1 MQRWQGGGSG
11 WADGGA
17 RADTSARGGRLG
29 RASPINLPRGGGCKI
44 QKEDRRLYLTTPRNT
59 LPAQQRAS
67 FALCAMSVRRRCAW
81 SRPGQRCGAKPAWSR
96 RPAGL
101 GSRRPCRSDH
111 EHTAHDRPRERLEP
125 KRSAVLRSPAAATA
139 GAARV
144 VLSTSW
150 RPVERP
156 VRPAWCRSA
165 HAGTCDGRGAAG
177 RLSTAVLEGLGRP
190 KGRVICAR
198 AQGKAWLPNARRA
211 GASRGSAA
219 WYQLGGHFLH
229 RERAVRRPVGTL
241 SGASLFERFCSPTAS
256 REPQSAIL
264 LNGIRASGQDRWVA
278 RVSRQ
283 TVHLKRRNTCR
294 SLQPAR
300 A

>member
-1 MQRWQGGGSG
+1 MPRGVRRGPRSQTRLSRRNLGPRHAKVAGRWLGLGRRRRSCRHER
-11 WADGGA
+11 A
-17 RADTSARGGRLG
+17 RRPIIG

-139 GAARV
+139 GATRV

-150 RPVERP
+150 RPVQLASEGRM
-156 VRPAWCRSA
+156 VSARS
-165 HAGTCDGRGAAG
+165 
-177 RLSTAVLEGLGRP
+177 
-190 KGRVICAR
+190 
-198 AQGKAWLPNARRA
+198 RR
-211 GASRGSAA
+211 
-219 WYQLGGHFLH
+219 YL
-229 RERAVRRPVGTL
+229 RR
-241 SGASLFERFCSPTAS
+241 SE
-256 REPQSAIL
+256 
-264 LNGIRASGQDRWVA
+264 
-278 RVSRQ
+278 
-283 TVHLKRRNTCR
+283 
-294 SLQPAR
+294 
-300 A
+300 

>member
-29 RASPINLPRGGGCKI
+29 RPSPINLPRGGGCKI

-139 GAARV
+139 GATRV

-150 RPVERP
+150 RPVQLASEGRM
-156 VRPAWCRSA
+156 VSARS
-165 HAGTCDGRGAAG
+165 
-177 RLSTAVLEGLGRP
+177 
-190 KGRVICAR
+190 
-198 AQGKAWLPNARRA
+198 RR
-211 GASRGSAA
+211 
-219 WYQLGGHFLH
+219 YL
-229 RERAVRRPVGTL
+229 RR
-241 SGASLFERFCSPTAS
+241 SE
-256 REPQSAIL
+256 
-264 LNGIRASGQDRWVA
+264 
-278 RVSRQ
+278 
-283 TVHLKRRNTCR
+283 
-294 SLQPAR
+294 
-300 A
+300 